1 MTHEHH
7 HHERTVTSLNKAFI
21 LGIALNVAFVVVEF
35 AVGLCY
41 GSMGLLSDAGH
52 NLSDVASLL
61 LAMLAF
67 RLAQAQATPRYTY
80 GYKKSTVLIS
90 LLNSVILLIA
100 VGVIVAESI
109 GRMLHPEP
117 VVGGAIAWTAG
128 VGVAI
133 NGFTAWLF
141 MKDKDRDLNVKG
153 AYLHMAADALVS
165 VGVLVSGLVIS
176 WTGWTIVDP
185 VVGLVVAAVIVAS
198 VWSLT
203 HDGVPGEIDVAAI
216 GRKMTDVPGV
226 KAVHHIHVWAIST
239 TENALTAHVVLESL
253 SCMEEVKHDLKD
265 LLNHAG
271 IPHAT
276 LEFESVAERCDEF
289 APAMAGKV
297 GDEFTACALA
307 WVKQTLRDHHRIIFE
322 GNGYSQEWEQEAE
335 RRGLP
340 NLKTTPDA
348 LPTMV
353 KPENVAFFDKY
364 GVLNEAEV
372 HARYVSKAEQYSK
385 LLNIEAN
392 TMVYMARSLYLPAL
406 FDYSGDIATSVA
418 TKAELGIEATAE
430 KELVKT
436 LTNGINAIYEAT
448 ADLESNNADARAIED
463 PQAQC
468 DAYRDAV
475 IPSMEHLRASV
486 DAMEKIC
493 GADYWP
499 VPSYNSLLF
508 WV

>member
-35 AVGLCY
+35 AVGLSY

-109 GRMLHPEP
+109 GRMLHPAP
-117 VVGGAIAWTAG
+117 VEGGAIAWTAG

-141 MKDKDRDLNVKG
+141 LKDKDRDLNVKG

-176 WTGWTIVDP
+176 WTGWTVVDP
-185 VVGLVVAAVIVAS
+185 IVGLVVAAVIVAS

-203 HDGVPGEIDVAAI
+203 RDSLRLSLDGVPGGIDVAEI
-216 GRKMTDVPGV
+216 ERTMTAVPGV
-226 KAVHHIHVWAIST
+226 RAVHHIHVWAIST
-239 TENALTAHVVLESL
+239 TENALTAHVVLDSL
-253 SCMEEVKHDLKD
+253 SRMEGVKHALKE
-265 LLNHAG
+265 LLEHAG

-276 LEFESVAERCDEF
+276 LEFESATEQCCDF
-289 APAMAGKV
+289 H
-297 GDEFTACALA
+297 D
-307 WVKQTLRDHHRIIFE
+307 
-322 GNGYSQEWEQEAE
+322 
-335 RRGLP
+335 
-340 NLKTTPDA
+340 
-348 LPTMV
+348 
-353 KPENVAFFDKY
+353 
-364 GVLNEAEV
+364 
-372 HARYVSKAEQYSK
+372 
-385 LLNIEAN
+385 
-392 TMVYMARSLYLPAL
+392 
-406 FDYSGDIATSVA
+406 
-418 TKAELGIEATAE
+418 
-430 KELVKT
+430 
-436 LTNGINAIYEAT
+436 
-448 ADLESNNADARAIED
+448 
-463 PQAQC
+463 
-468 DAYRDAV
+468 
-475 IPSMEHLRASV
+475 
-486 DAMEKIC
+486 
-493 GADYWP
+493 
-499 VPSYNSLLF
+499 
-508 WV
+508 

>member
-7 HHERTVTSLNKAFI
+7 HHDHTVTSLNKAFI
-21 LGIALNVAFVVVEF
+21 WGIALNVGFVIVEF

-67 RLAQAQATPRYTY
+67 RLAQARATPKYTY

-176 WTGWTIVDP
+176 WTGWTVVDP
-185 VVGLVVAAVIVAS
+185 IVGLAVAGVIVAS

-203 HDGVPGEIDVAAI
+203 RDSLRLSLDGVPGGIDIAEIE
-216 GRKMTDVPGV
+216 RKMEAVPGV
-226 KAVHHIHVWAIST
+226 RAVHHIHIWAIST
-239 TENALTAHVVLESL
+239 TENALTAHVVLDSL
-253 SCMEEVKHDLKD
+253 SRMEEVKHALKE
-265 LLNHAG
+265 LLG
-271 IPHAT
+271 RSEIPHAT
-276 LEFESVAERCDEF
+276 LEFESVTERC
-289 APAMAGKV
+289 
-297 GDEFTACALA
+297 C
-307 WVKQTLRDHHRIIFE
+307 
-322 GNGYSQEWEQEAE
+322 
-335 RRGLP
+335 
-340 NLKTTPDA
+340 
-348 LPTMV
+348 
-353 KPENVAFFDKY
+353 
-364 GVLNEAEV
+364 
-372 HARYVSKAEQYSK
+372 
-385 LLNIEAN
+385 
-392 TMVYMARSLYLPAL
+392 
-406 FDYSGDIATSVA
+406 
-418 TKAELGIEATAE
+418 
-430 KELVKT
+430 
-436 LTNGINAIYEAT
+436 
-448 ADLESNNADARAIED
+448 DLHD
-463 PQAQC
+463 
-468 DAYRDAV
+468 
-475 IPSMEHLRASV
+475 
-486 DAMEKIC
+486 
-493 GADYWP
+493 
-499 VPSYNSLLF
+499 
-508 WV
+508 

>member
-7 HHERTVTSLNKAFI
+7 HHDHTVTSLNKAFI
-21 LGIALNVAFVVVEF
+21 WGIGLNVGFVVVEF

-52 NLSDVASLL
+52 NLSAVASLL

-67 RLAQAQATPRYTY
+67 RLAQARATPKYTY

-176 WTGWTIVDP
+176 WTGWTVVDP
-185 VVGLVVAAVIVAS
+185 IVGLAVAGVIVAS

-203 HDGVPGEIDVAAI
+203 RDSLRLSLDGVPGGIDIAEIE
-216 GRKMTDVPGV
+216 RKMEAVPGV
-226 KAVHHIHVWAIST
+226 RAVHHIHVWAIST
-239 TENALTAHVVLESL
+239 TENALTAHVVLDSL
-253 SCMEEVKHDLKD
+253 SRMEEVKHALKE
-265 LLNHAG
+265 LLGRSG

-276 LEFESVAERCDEF
+276 LEFESVTERC
-289 APAMAGKV
+289 
-297 GDEFTACALA
+297 C
-307 WVKQTLRDHHRIIFE
+307 
-322 GNGYSQEWEQEAE
+322 
-335 RRGLP
+335 
-340 NLKTTPDA
+340 
-348 LPTMV
+348 
-353 KPENVAFFDKY
+353 
-364 GVLNEAEV
+364 
-372 HARYVSKAEQYSK
+372 
-385 LLNIEAN
+385 
-392 TMVYMARSLYLPAL
+392 
-406 FDYSGDIATSVA
+406 
-418 TKAELGIEATAE
+418 
-430 KELVKT
+430 
-436 LTNGINAIYEAT
+436 
-448 ADLESNNADARAIED
+448 DLHD
-463 PQAQC
+463 
-468 DAYRDAV
+468 
-475 IPSMEHLRASV
+475 
-486 DAMEKIC
+486 
-493 GADYWP
+493 
-499 VPSYNSLLF
+499 
-508 WV
+508 

>member
-7 HHERTVTSLNKAFI
+7 HHDHTVTSLNKAFI
-21 LGIALNVAFVVVEF
+21 WGIGLNVGFVVVEF

-67 RLAQAQATPRYTY
+67 RLAQARATPKYTY

-176 WTGWTIVDP
+176 WTGWTVVDP
-185 VVGLVVAAVIVAS
+185 IVGLAVAGVIVAS

-203 HDGVPGEIDVAAI
+203 RDSLRLSLDGVPGGIDIAEIE
-216 GRKMTDVPGV
+216 RKMEAVPGV
-226 KAVHHIHVWAIST
+226 RAVHHIHIWAIST
-239 TENALTAHVVLESL
+239 TENALTAHVVLDSL
-253 SCMEEVKHDLKD
+253 SRMEEVKHALKE
-265 LLNHAG
+265 LLG
-271 IPHAT
+271 RSEIPHAT
-276 LEFESVAERCDEF
+276 LEFESVTERC
-289 APAMAGKV
+289 
-297 GDEFTACALA
+297 C
-307 WVKQTLRDHHRIIFE
+307 
-322 GNGYSQEWEQEAE
+322 
-335 RRGLP
+335 
-340 NLKTTPDA
+340 
-348 LPTMV
+348 
-353 KPENVAFFDKY
+353 
-364 GVLNEAEV
+364 
-372 HARYVSKAEQYSK
+372 
-385 LLNIEAN
+385 
-392 TMVYMARSLYLPAL
+392 
-406 FDYSGDIATSVA
+406 
-418 TKAELGIEATAE
+418 
-430 KELVKT
+430 
-436 LTNGINAIYEAT
+436 
-448 ADLESNNADARAIED
+448 DLHD
-463 PQAQC
+463 
-468 DAYRDAV
+468 
-475 IPSMEHLRASV
+475 
-486 DAMEKIC
+486 
-493 GADYWP
+493 
-499 VPSYNSLLF
+499 
-508 WV
+508 

>member
-7 HHERTVTSLNKAFI
+7 HHDHTVTSLNKAFI
-21 LGIALNVAFVVVEF
+21 WGIALNVGFVVVEF

-67 RLAQAQATPRYTY
+67 RLAQARATPKYTY

-176 WTGWTIVDP
+176 WTGWTVVDP
-185 VVGLVVAAVIVAS
+185 IVGLAVAGVIVAS

-203 HDGVPGEIDVAAI
+203 RDSLRLSLDGVPGGIDIAEIE
-216 GRKMTDVPGV
+216 RKMEAVPGV
-226 KAVHHIHVWAIST
+226 RAVHHIHVWAIST
-239 TENALTAHVVLESL
+239 TENALTAHVVLDSL
-253 SCMEEVKHDLKD
+253 SRMEEVKHALKE
-265 LLNHAG
+265 LLG
-271 IPHAT
+271 CSEIPHAT
-276 LEFESVAERCDEF
+276 LEFESVTERC
-289 APAMAGKV
+289 
-297 GDEFTACALA
+297 C
-307 WVKQTLRDHHRIIFE
+307 
-322 GNGYSQEWEQEAE
+322 
-335 RRGLP
+335 
-340 NLKTTPDA
+340 
-348 LPTMV
+348 
-353 KPENVAFFDKY
+353 
-364 GVLNEAEV
+364 
-372 HARYVSKAEQYSK
+372 
-385 LLNIEAN
+385 
-392 TMVYMARSLYLPAL
+392 
-406 FDYSGDIATSVA
+406 
-418 TKAELGIEATAE
+418 
-430 KELVKT
+430 
-436 LTNGINAIYEAT
+436 
-448 ADLESNNADARAIED
+448 DLHD
-463 PQAQC
+463 
-468 DAYRDAV
+468 
-475 IPSMEHLRASV
+475 
-486 DAMEKIC
+486 
-493 GADYWP
+493 
-499 VPSYNSLLF
+499 
-508 WV
+508 